1 MTIEERFWAKV
12 DKTGDCWLWTAYV
25 NYGGYGMFA
34 VAGRPVRAHRWAW
47 ESLVGPIPDGLTID
61 HLCKVRRCVNPAH
74 LEPVTLSENVRRGL
88 TRDSCRKGH
97 PFEDWNIQMKAGRR
111 RCKTCNRENSSR
123 QWQRKKAA
131 RTLDT
136 D

>member
-25 NYGGYGMFA
+25 NYGGYGMFS
-34 VAGRPVRAHRWAW
+34 VAGGTARAHRWAW

-74 LEPVTLSENVRRGL
+74 LEPVTPSENVRRGL

-97 PFEDWNIQMKAGRR
+97 PFEDWNIQMKGGRR

-123 QWQRKKAA
+123 QWQREKAA